1 MIVENINGKD
11 ETQLPT
17 FPRSMLQRTLSDTVH
32 LLLHNADTHNPCFN
46 LQAKPLCL
54 FTHKLKLNRHWNNN
68 NNTENRDRERETW
81 EAEWVL
87 GIYIGEG
94 VSYD

>member
-1 MIVENINGKD
+1 MIVDNINGQD

-46 LQAKPLCL
+46 
-54 FTHKLKLNRHWNNN
+54 
-68 NNTENRDRERETW
+68 
-81 EAEWVL
+81 
-87 GIYIGEG
+87 
-94 VSYD
+94 